1 MATLPTSST
10 TLLLTTLADTQLLGK
25 RLGAQAVAGQVIAL
39 NGDLGT
45 GKTTLTQGIAAG
57 LGIRARVTSPTFTLI
72 NEYDAGTR
80 GLRLIHMDTYRL
92 GESLEQAQ
100 AEAANLGLDEIFA
113 TASLAD
119 ETSGGAV
126 VVIEW
131 AERLTTL
138 LPPETLHIT
147 LTADPDNPDARTVA
161 LSAHHAVSAALLAW
175 LESTH

>member
-1 MATLPTSST
+1 M
-10 TLLLTTLADTQLLGK
+10 LGK

-39 NGDLGT
+39 NGDLGA

-57 LGIRARVTSPTFTLI
+57 LGISARVTSPTFTLI

-80 GLRLIHMDTYRL
+80 KLRLIHMDTYRL

-113 TASLAD
+113 TATLAD

-126 VVIEW
+126 IVIEW
-131 AERLTTL
+131 ADRVTAL
-138 LPPETLHIT
+138 LPPETLYIT
-147 LTADPDNPDARTVA
+147 LTADPDNPDARTVV
-161 LSAHHAVSAALLAW
+161 LSAHQATSMALLDR
-175 LESTH
+175 LESAQ

>member
-1 MATLPTSST
+1 MTTLPTNST

-39 NGDLGT
+39 NGDMGT

-80 GLRLIHMDTYRL
+80 RLRLIHMDTYRL
-92 GESLEQAQ
+92 GETLDQAQ

-119 ETSGGAV
+119 ETSDGAV

-131 AERLTTL
+131 AERVTAL
-138 LPPETLHIT
+138 LPPETLYIS
-147 LTADPDNPDARTVA
+147 LTTDPDNPDARTA
-161 LSAHHAVSAALLAW
+161 TLSAHHVLHSNG
-175 LESTH
+175 